1 MTRAGEQKPARTDR
15 SRWQSFLVAMT
26 MALLAVFAVAQMASA
41 AEHCAPVTASAPAG
55 HTHAHAEGHAHQ
67 HEGATTASSVTHQ
80 RPLAAADE
88 SLASTA
94 LSVCGAMILLLVGVA
109 LARLLRRSGQSL
121 LTVLPRSWLPQPR
134 LLLPQRPQ
142 WALSLDQLAISRT

>member
-1 MTRAGEQKPARTDR
+1 
-15 SRWQSFLVAMT
+15 MT

-41 AEHCAPVTASAPAG
+41 AEHCAPAVASAPAG
-55 HTHAHAEGHAHQ
+55 HAHADGHAHQ
-67 HEGATTASSVTHQ
+67 HEGGTTASSVSHQ
-80 RPLAAADE
+80 SPLAATDE
-88 SLASTA
+88 SLAASA

-109 LARLLRRSGQSL
+109 LARLLRRTGRSL
-121 LTVLPRSWLPQPR
+121 LTVQPRSWLPQPR